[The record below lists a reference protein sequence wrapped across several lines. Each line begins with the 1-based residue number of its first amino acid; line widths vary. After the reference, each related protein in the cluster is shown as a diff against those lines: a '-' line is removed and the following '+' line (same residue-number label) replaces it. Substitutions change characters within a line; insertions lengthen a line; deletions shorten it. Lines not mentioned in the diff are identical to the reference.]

1 MSAGTMMQQYIF
13 EIPYIEPERA
23 FSVFAD
29 DDGAIFFDSSDKNSP
44 HSKYSFI
51 GFSPIETII
60 HRDRKTEINNRE
72 FSLKFRGNPFQV
84 IEKRLAVWREITKL
98 SDKSP
103 VPFSGGA
110 AGFFSYELARHFEKL
125 PNIAHDDMNV
135 PDMAI
140 GMYNQVIGFD
150 LKKQKAYFCTIAKD
164 TKAAEASLGRAS
176 ARLNNFKHHVSNSH
190 NPEWSR
196 QKTRDEYKQD
206 IQTVINYIHAG
217 DVFQVNLTQK
227 FTATLPDYFN
237 PYAHY
242 LRLRKVNPA
251 PFSSFM
257 RMGDIVLSS
266 TSPER
271 FLKVSGSTIET
282 RPIKGTMADSE
293 QPSALL
299 SSVKDRA
306 ENTMIVDL
314 LRNDLSKVC
323 EANSI
328 TVPELCVIES
338 YSGLHHLVS
347 CVTGKL
353 KKDKTALDALSACFP
368 GGSITG
374 APKIRAMEIIE
385 ELEPT
390 RRGAYCGAIGYI
402 GFDGTMDT
410 NIAIRTLIYKDNQVS
425 LSVGGGI
432 VAGSELEAEYQETLV
447 KARKIFESFEAE
459 SKETPAKIAQ
469 QG

>member
-1 MSAGTMMQQYIF
+1 
-13 EIPYIEPERA
+13 
-23 FSVFAD
+23 
-29 DDGAIFFDSSDKNSP
+29 
-44 HSKYSFI
+44 
-51 GFSPIETII
+51 
-60 HRDRKTEINNRE
+60 
-72 FSLKFRGNPFQV
+72 
-84 IEKRLAVWREITKL
+84 
-98 SDKSP
+98 
-103 VPFSGGA
+103 
-110 AGFFSYELARHFEKL
+110 
-125 PNIAHDDMNV
+125 
-135 PDMAI
+135 
-140 GMYNQVIGFD
+140 
-150 LKKQKAYFCTIAKD
+150 
-164 TKAAEASLGRAS
+164 
-176 ARLNNFKHHVSNSH
+176 
-190 NPEWSR
+190 WSR
-196 QKTRDEYKQD
+196 QKTREEYKQD

-217 DVFQVNLTQK
+217 DVFQVNLAQK
-227 FTATLPDYFN
+227 FTAELPDYFN

-242 LRLRKVNPA
+242 LHLRKVNPA

-257 RMGDIVLSS
+257 RIDNIVLSS

-271 FLKVSGSTIET
+271 FLKVSGTSIET
-282 RPIKGTMADSE
+282 RPIKGTIADSE
-293 QPSALL
+293 HPSVLL
-299 SSVKDRA
+299 NSAKDRA

-328 TVPELCVIES
+328 QVPELCAIES

-347 CVTGKL
+347 SVTGKL
-353 KKDKTALDALSACFP
+353 KKDKTSLDALSACFP

-390 RRGAYCGAIGYI
+390 CRGAYCGAIGYI

-432 VAGSELEAEYQETLV
+432 VAASDLEAEYQETLV
-447 KARKIFESFEAE
+447 KARKIFESFEN
-459 SKETPAKIAQ
+459 SVETPSKIAQ

>member
-1 MSAGTMMQQYIF
+1 MQQYIF

-29 DDGAIFFDSSDKNSP
+29 DDGSFFFDSSDKTSL
-44 HSKYSFI
+44 HSKFSFI
-51 GFSPIETII
+51 GFSPMETII
-60 HRDRKTEINNRE
+60 HRDGKTEINNRE

-98 SDKSP
+98 NDASP
-103 VPFSGGA
+103 LPFTGGA
-110 AGFFSYELARHFEKL
+110 AGYFSYELARHFERL
-125 PNIAHDDMNV
+125 PKIAHDEMNLA
-135 PDMAI
+135 DMAVGI
-140 GMYNQVIGFD
+140 YDCVIGFD
-150 LKKQKAYFCTIAKD
+150 LNKQKAYFCTIAKD
-164 TKAAEASLGRAS
+164 TKSAAVNLDRTN
-176 ARLNNFKHHVSNSH
+176 ARLNNFKHHVSNNH
-190 NPEWSR
+190 NPDWSR
-196 QKTRDEYKQD
+196 QKTREEYKED
-206 IQTVINYIHAG
+206 IQTVIDFIHEG

-227 FTATLPDYFN
+227 FTAELPDYFN

-242 LRLRKVNPA
+242 LRLRKINPA
-251 PFSSFM
+251 PFSCYM
-257 RMGDIVLSS
+257 RINDIVLSS

-271 FLKVSGSTIET
+271 FLKVSGTTVET
-282 RPIKGTMADSE
+282 RPIKGTIADSE
-293 QPSALL
+293 SPSALL
-299 SSVKDRA
+299 NSAKDRA

-323 EANSI
+323 EGNSI
-328 TVPELCVIES
+328 DVPELCIVES

-347 CVTGKL
+347 SVTGKL
-353 KKDKTALDALSACFP
+353 KKDKTAIDALSACFP

-390 RRGAYCGAIGYI
+390 RRGAYCGSIGYI
-402 GFDGTMDT
+402 GFDGNMDT
-410 NIAIRTLIYKDNQVS
+410 NIAIRTLIYKDNRVS

-432 VAGSELEAEYQETLV
+432 VAGSDVEAEYQETLV
-447 KARKIFESFEAE
+447 KARKIFESFESQVE
-459 SKETPAKIAQ
+459 MPSKIAS